1 MTAILVKM
9 VIATALVVP
18 GIYLQEPLLIVLTAP
33 VAAMIFSPDLLNL
46 VIGSFRAMRHHAFK
60 GDARVYQFGYYQVRL
75 IEWQGRP
82 WFSAIP
88 VCGALGHQDVAAAIN
103 YYATTDY
110 CVYGSKKEQFLTAQ
124 AVMRLA
130 KRSRHPDATAFL
142 KWFENEVLGTLPD
155 NLRRR
160 ARLGPPGAASTPPP
174 PEKKSAEPDT
184 LEVATI
190 PAEAKAKIGS
200 LTKLD
205 IEL

>member
-1 MTAILVKM
+1 MKVILVKIL
-9 VIATALVVP
+9 IAAALIVP

-33 VAAMIFSPDLLNL
+33 IAAMIFSPDLLNL
-46 VIGSFRAMRHHAFK
+46 LIGSFRAMRHHAFK

-82 WFSAIP
+82 WFAAIP
-88 VCGALGHQDVAAAIN
+88 VCGALGHRDVEAAIN

-110 CVYGSKKEQFLTAQ
+110 CVYGTKKEQFLTAQ

-130 KRSRHPDATAFL
+130 KLSRHRDATAFL
-142 KWFENEVLGTLPD
+142 NWFENDVLGTLPD
-155 NLRRR
+155 DLRRR
-160 ARLGPPGAASTPPP
+160 ARLGPPGAASSPPP
-174 PEKKSAEPDT
+174 PEKKS
-184 LEVATI
+184 VAPETRENTTV
-190 PAEAKAKIGS
+190 PVDPKAKMGS